1 MKTVGIIAE
10 YNPFHKGHAY
20 QIEEAKK
27 RSGADCCLVVM
38 SGNFLQRGEA
48 ACLDK
53 FTRARCALLS
63 GADLILE
70 LSVPFATSTAPVFAQ
85 NGVFLLQ
92 KTGVVTHLSF
102 GCECDELHG
111 LQFLASFFEK
121 EPAEYQHLLKERLK
135 EGNSYPVARK
145 SAFSAFCANHPD
157 RIPDSVGLSAKHL
170 SDLLDTPNNI
180 LALSYLRAIQSLAPE
195 IVPIPVKRKGN
206 GYHDETLS
214 DDYSSAQ
221 AIRNTLFT
229 QGPTEKL
236 LAALPEETRPVFT
249 HAWENGDF
257 VSTDAFSSQ
266 LYYKLLS
273 LSGNS
278 ATKESISYNSYGKY
292 MEITEAM
299 ANRIEKHLP
308 EFTTFPEFTKLLMRK
323 NETYSTISRGLLHIL
338 LDIEKEAFHAPQYF
352 RVLGLKKEASPLL
365 HEIKEKSLLPIV
377 TKAANAASQLPAEAL
392 PLLEKDFFAENLYH
406 SCFRRSGSKGYHP
419 YLQTPV
425 LL

>member
-27 RSGADCCLVVM
+27 RSGADYCIVVM

-53 FTRARCALLS
+53 FTRAKCALLS
-63 GADLILE
+63 GADLVLE
-70 LSVPFATSTAPVFAQ
+70 LSVPFATSTAPVFAR
-85 NGVFLLQ
+85 NGVSLLQ

-102 GCECDELHG
+102 GCECDNLHG
-111 LQFLASFFEK
+111 LQFLASFFEE
-121 EPAEYQHLLKERLK
+121 EPEVYQQLLRERLK
-135 EGNSYPVARK
+135 SGNSYPVARK
-145 SAFSAFCANHPD
+145 AAFSAFCASHPD
-157 RIPDSVGLSAKHL
+157 CITDSVGLSEKSL
-170 SDLLDTPNNI
+170 SNLLDTPNNI
-180 LALSYLRAIQSLAPE
+180 LAISYLRAMKRLAPE
-195 IVPIPVKRKGN
+195 LIPIPIKRKGS
-206 GYHDETLS
+206 GYHEEMLS
-214 DDYSSAQ
+214 GCFSSAQ
-221 AIRNTLFT
+221 AIRNTLFA
-229 QGPTEKL
+229 QGITEKL
-236 LAALPEETRPVFT
+236 LSALPEETHPVFT
-249 HAWENGDF
+249 QTWEDGAF

-273 LSGNS
+273 LSNNFLTGGL
-278 ATKESISYNSYGKY
+278 ISYNSYGKY
-292 MEITEAM
+292 EEITEPI

-308 EFTTFPEFTKLLMRK
+308 EFTTFSEFTKLLMRK

-338 LDIEKEAFHAPQYF
+338 LDIEKEAFHTPQYF
-352 RVLGLKKEASPLL
+352 RVLGLKKDISPLL
-365 HEIKEKSLLPIV
+365 HEIKEKGSLPII
-377 TKAANAASQLPAEAL
+377 TKAADAASLLPAEAL

-406 SCFRRSGSKGYHP
+406 SCFRHSESKGYHP